1 MSYLY
6 VTHLWIGG
14 FICTSC
20 FRIGFQM
27 KVLLTLP
34 QPAAPTKRS
43 AEIIEVSEKGKK
55 EKIVLLVSWG
65 GASLFC

>member
-43 AEIIEVSEKGKK
+43 AEIIEKGKK